1 MTSKHPYYR
10 FDEALEEYGSQA
22 IRCKEFLFRG
32 DPLADE
38 AVLALAKL
46 SSGKAVRT
54 LNSLLND
61 GRDSTPDAPDALKA
75 LFDQLESLPLW
86 VDWERIEIGSQTIQR
101 LSLLVAPVLSLYSLP
116 LMYASPAGTK
126 PLVFT
131 GNFVDRA
138 PRRLAETSRFV
149 RLTCQSGGLRRFS
162 EGFKLNVKVRLMHA
176 QVRRLLQSSGQWHRE
191 EMGIPVNQC
200 HMAVTLILLSLGVIK
215 GLRDLGVIFTQTEVE
230 GVLLLWAY
238 SGYISGVDPE
248 FLCTSE
254 TQAESLLQLLLTQEG
269 FPNEDSRLL
278 VQALRTMPLP
288 TELAGAPW
296 FDDVAATLSRSLL
309 GDQFADSLEIPASEW
324 TWVVPLMRPIF
335 SIFSEAQRYVPG
347 MANLA
352 TSVGTKTWETMESAL
367 TTRSEPIKSSTHTS
381 S

>member
-1 MTSKHPYYR
+1 MTFKHSYYR
-10 FDEALEEYGSQA
+10 FDEAFQEYGLQA
-22 IRCKEFLFRG
+22 TRCKEFLFKG

-54 LNSLLND
+54 LNSFLNE
-61 GRDSTPDAPDALKA
+61 GSAAIPDAPDALKA
-75 LFDQLESLPLW
+75 LFEQLETIPLW
-86 VDWERIEIGSQTIQR
+86 VDWERIEMGSQTIQR
-101 LSLLVAPVLSLYSLP
+101 LSLLIAPVLSLYCLP

-131 GNFVDRA
+131 GNFVERA

-176 QVRRLLQSSGQWHRE
+176 QVRRLLQSSGQWRRE

-200 HMAVTLILLSLGVIK
+200 HMAVTLILLSLGVVK
-215 GLRDLGVIFTQTEVE
+215 GLRELGVIFTQAEVE
-230 GVLLLWAY
+230 GILHLWAY
-238 SGYISGVDPE
+238 SGYISGVDSE
-248 FLCTSE
+248 FLCASE
-254 TQAESLLQLLLTQEG
+254 TQAESLLQLLFAQEG

-288 TELAGAPW
+288 KQLSGVPW
-296 FDDVAATLSRSLL
+296 FDDVALTLSRSLL
-309 GDQFADSLEIPASEW
+309 GDHFADSLKIPTSEW
-324 TWVVPLMRPIF
+324 TWVVPFIRPLL
-335 SIFSEAQRYVPG
+335 SVFSEAQRHVPG
-347 MANLA
+347 MADLA
-352 TSVGTKTWETMESAL
+352 TSVGTMTWETMESAL
-367 TTRSEPIKSSTHTS
+367 TARPEPVKPSSHTS
-381 S
+381 